1 MRTAQLRRG
10 RPAGQSLVYF
20 TLVLA
25 VVVGVLYAT
34 YDLARLTTA
43 KMQAQTAVDAAALAG
58 SAVKASIHHTRSLAY
73 AAMTGQATLARLKF
87 AKALAVI
94 GDKPPVPGQAYA
106 AAPEFEK
113 WMEQAE
119 GHVRKL
125 RRLRSGLVAYNAWV
139 AREGPEI
146 VADAARLA
154 FNANVEGMNAAIG
167 DGQAANARNLT
178 LMEGPR
184 NLPENGG
191 NFASGKFVGGVN
203 YPGESA
209 GGGSSSGKT
218 LVWAEPVYR
227 PLGSA
232 LVGASHPLEMPSVAA
247 AALVPAQELA
257 AAEPGVGDAGLG
269 GFGLRWLT
277 PRLFQV
283 GGVHG
288 YPHEL
293 LH

>member
-1 MRTAQLRRG
+1 MRDRRSP
-10 RPAGQSLVYF
+10 RGQSLVYF

-25 VVVGVLYAT
+25 VIVGVLYAT

-58 SAVKASIHHTRSLAY
+58 TAVKVSIHHTRSLAY

-87 AKALAVI
+87 AKALAVV
-94 GDKPPVPGQAYA
+94 GSKPPLPGQPYLA
-106 AAPEFEK
+106 AEEFDK
-113 WMEQAE
+113 WVGEANA
-119 GHVRKL
+119 HVARL
-125 RRLRSGLVAYNAWV
+125 RRLRAGLVAYNSWV
-139 AREGPEI
+139 AREGPAV

-154 FNANVEGMNAAIG
+154 FNANVSGMNAAMG
-167 DGQAANARNLT
+167 EGTAANARNLS
-178 LMEGPR
+178 LLAGPR

-191 NFASGKFVGGVN
+191 QFAAGRFVGGVN
-203 YPGESA
+203 YPGEAAGA
-209 GGGSSSGKT
+209 GGAAGKT

-232 LVGASHPLEMPSVAA
+232 LLGASHPLVLPSVAA
-247 AALVPAQELA
+247 AGLVPAGELK
-257 AAEPGVGDAGLG
+257 AAEPGSGEAGAG
-269 GFGLRWLT
+269 GVGLRWYT
-277 PRLFQV
+277 PRLLQV
-283 GGVHG
+283 GGLNG

>member
-1 MRTAQLRRG
+1 MRAHRPPRG
-10 RPAGQSLVYF
+10 QALVYF

-25 VVVGVLYAT
+25 VIIGVLYAT

-58 SAVKASIHHTRSLAY
+58 SSVKVSVHHTRSLAY

-87 AKALAVI
+87 AKAIAVV
-94 GDKPPVPGQAYA
+94 GAQPPVPGQPYLA
-106 AAPEFEK
+106 AKEFDK
-113 WMEQAE
+113 WVGEAQA
-119 GHVRKL
+119 HVVKL
-125 RRLRSGLVAYNAWV
+125 RRLRAGLVAYNAWV
-139 AREGPEI
+139 AKEGPEI

-154 FNANVEGMNAAIG
+154 FNANVSGMNAAIG
-167 DGQAANARNLT
+167 EGSAANARNLT
-178 LMEGPR
+178 LLAGSK

-191 NFASGKFVGGVN
+191 QFASGRFVGGVN

-209 GGGSSSGKT
+209 GAGGSAGKT

-232 LVGASHPLEMPSVAA
+232 LLGASHPLALPSVAA
-247 AALVPAQELA
+247 AGIVPASELK
-257 AAEPGVGDAGLG
+257 AAEPGSGDAGLG
-269 GFGLRWLT
+269 GFGFRWYA

-283 GGVHG
+283 GGVNG